1 MTASKVAP
9 PSRRSPRNLAA
20 TAGAWSSRHRGLAV
34 ASWLLFVVVAMLIGS
49 ALGTT
54 KPTDGEGAAGNSGRA
69 ERLITASGFPDQ
81 SAESILVQSSKLT
94 TRSPQFRSA
103 VNATI
108 SAIGAT
114 HLVQNVRS
122 PLDAANGAVSK
133 DGHAALIQFNI
144 AGKFDSESAKDRITP
159 VLAAVTAAQK
169 AHPALRIEEFGEASS
184 NKALTAALGNDLTH
198 AEVLSL
204 PITLLILFFVFG
216 ALVAAVLPVGLA
228 ITAFI
233 AAAGLLA
240 PLSKIIHTDETAS
253 TVMLLVG
260 MAVGVD
266 YSLFYLRREREER
279 RAGRSPK
286 QALAIAAATSGR
298 SVLVS
303 GLTVIVAMAGMFL
316 AGDATFSA
324 VAEATILVVFVAVI
338 GSVTVLPALLTM
350 LGDKVD
356 RGRLPWLGRRSSSK
370 KTGADSGSRFWGAL
384 LTRVTR
390 RPLLAATLSVLFLV
404 ALAVPALGMRAASP
418 GATDIPAALPI
429 MQTYQRIQLAF
440 PGGAGPAELVVQ
452 ARDVNSAA
460 VKSALKSFERRALA
474 TGQARAPFNV
484 RVNPAHTVAVA
495 SIGLVGNGTDA
506 TSVHALKIMR
516 SSTVPAAFTGAGATW
531 VGLTGQTAQSVDF
544 NAQLAHSMPLVI
556 GFVLIFAFL
565 LLLFAFRSLV
575 VPLVAIGLNLLS
587 VGAAYGV
594 LVLVFQHSW
603 AEGILDFQSTGSIAN
618 WLPLFLFALLFGL
631 SMDYHVFILSRIK
644 EAYDRGA
651 STQDAITSG
660 IRSTA
665 GVVTSAAV
673 VMVAV
678 FAIFATLSQVSIKQ
692 AGVGLGVAVLVDAT
706 VVRAILLPAV
716 MTLLG
721 ERNWYL
727 PRWLQWLP
735 QASHEQAGHGAER
748 VIDIDDVPATS
759 LQTTASV

>member
-1 MTASKVAP
+1 MTASRVAP
-9 PSRRSPRNLAA
+9 KSKRNWAA
-20 TAGAWSSRHRGLAV
+20 SAGAWSSRHRGWAV

-49 ALGTT
+49 SLGTT
-54 KPTDGEGAAGNSGRA
+54 KPSVGESAPGDSGRA
-69 ERLITASGFPDQ
+69 DRLITAAGFPDQ
-81 SAESILVQSSKLT
+81 SEESILVQSSTLT
-94 TRSPQFRSA
+94 TRSPQFRTA

-122 PLDAANGAVSK
+122 PLNAANGAVSK
-133 DGHAALIQFNI
+133 DGRSALIQFDI
-144 AGKFDSESAKDRITP
+144 AGKADSASAKDRITP
-159 VLAAVTAAQK
+159 VLAAVTKAQK

-184 NKALTAALGNDLTH
+184 DKALTAALGGDLTH

-338 GSVTVLPALLTM
+338 GSVTVLPALLAM

-356 RGRLPWLGRRSSSK
+356 RGRLPWLGRRTSRTTNSN
-370 KTGADSGSRFWGAL
+370 TGPRVWGAL
-384 LTRVTR
+384 LTRVIR
-390 RPLLAATLSVLFLV
+390 RPLLAATLSVLFLA

-460 VKSALKSFERRALA
+460 VTSALKSFERRALA

-484 RVNPAHTVAVA
+484 RVNPAHTVAIA
-495 SIGLVGNGTDA
+495 SIGLIGDGTDA

-516 SSTVPAAFTGAGATW
+516 SSVVAAAFTGSGATW

-565 LLLFAFRSLV
+565 LLLVAFRSLV

-603 AEGILDFQSTGSIAN
+603 AEGILDFTSTGSVAN

-651 STQDAITSG
+651 STQEAITSG

-665 GVVTSAAV
+665 GVVTSAAA

-735 QASHEQAGHGAER
+735 QASHEQA
-748 VIDIDDVPATS
+748 PTS
-759 LQTTASV
+759 GEPVTTDRDRAVVQLQTTTSV

>member
-1 MTASKVAP
+1 MKATREPRSK
-9 PSRRSPRNLAA
+9 RNWAA
-20 TAGAWSSRHRGLAV
+20 AAGAWSSEHRGRAV
-34 ASWLLFVVVAMLIGS
+34 AAWLAFVVIAMLVGQAI
-49 ALGTT
+49 GTT
-54 KPTDGEGAAGNSGRA
+54 KPTQGESGPGDSGRA
-69 ERLITASGFPDQ
+69 DRILNAAGFADQAS
-81 SAESILVQSSKLT
+81 EVILVQSKTATVSST
-94 TRSPQFRSA
+94 EFQSA
-103 VNATI
+103 VKGTLA
-108 SAIGAT
+108 AIGRAPY
-114 HLVQNVRS
+114 VKNVRS
-122 PLDAANGAVSK
+122 PLDSANGAVSK
-133 DGHAALIQFNI
+133 DGHSALIQFDLT
-144 AGKFDSESAKDRITP
+144 GDSDLTSKRITP
-159 VLAAVTAAQK
+159 VLDAVAHSQR
-169 AHPALRIEEFGEASS
+169 AHPTLRIEEFGEASS
-184 NKALTAALGNDLTH
+184 DKALSKALGGDLSH

-204 PITLLILFFVFG
+204 PITLVILFFVFG

-228 ITAFI
+228 ITAFL

-286 QALAIAAATSGR
+286 EALAIAAATSGR

-338 GSVTVLPALLTM
+338 GSVTVLPALLTL

-356 RGRLPWLGRRSSSK
+356 RGRLPWIGRRINRGGK
-370 KTGADSGSRFWGAL
+370 GQGAWGPL
-384 LTRVTR
+384 LTKVTR
-390 RPLLAATLSVLFLV
+390 RPLVSGSLALLVLL
-404 ALAVPALGMRAASP
+404 ALAIPALGMKTASP
-418 GATDIPAALPI
+418 GATDIPAKLPI
-429 MQTYQRIQLAF
+429 MQTYARIQQAF
-440 PGGAGPAELVVQ
+440 PGGAGPANIVVQ
-452 ARDVNSAA
+452 ARDVTSPA
-460 VKSALKSFERRALA
+460 VTAALKSFEQRALA

-484 RVNPAHTVAVA
+484 QISPDRTVAVA

-506 TSVHALKIMR
+506 ASVKALKTLR
-516 SSTVPAAFTGAGATW
+516 SKVIPAAFAGSGAAW
-531 VGLTGQTAQSVDF
+531 VGVTGQTAGSVDF
-544 NAQLAHSMPLVI
+544 NKQLEHSMPLVI

-587 VGAAYGV
+587 VAAAYGV

-603 AEGILDFQSTGSIAN
+603 AEGILNFTSTGNIAN

-631 SMDYHVFILSRIK
+631 SMDYHVFILSRIR
-644 EAYDRGA
+644 EAHDGGQG
-651 STQDAITSG
+651 TQAAVASG

-692 AGVGLGVAVLVDAT
+692 VGVGLGVAVLIDAT
-706 VVRAILLPAV
+706 LVRAILLPAV

-727 PRWLQWLP
+727 PRWLEWLP
-735 QASHEQAGHGAER
+735 QPSHETGAPRLPVTPEQGTPLKSPE
-748 VIDIDDVPATS
+748 VLVPAS
-759 LQTTASV
+759 R

>member
-1 MTASKVAP
+1 MTMKS
-9 PSRRSPRNLAA
+9 SGLAA
-20 TAGAWSSRHRGLAV
+20 RRKRNWAASAGAWSARHKGVAV
-34 ASWLLFVVVAMLIGS
+34 ASWLLFVIVAMLIGS

-54 KPTDGEGAAGNSGRA
+54 KPTDGESAPGDSGRA
-69 ERLITASGFPDQ
+69 ERLITASGFPDR
-81 SAESILVQSSKLT
+81 SSESILVQSTSLT
-94 TRSPQFRSA
+94 VHSPQFRA
-103 VNATI
+103 GVEATI
-108 SAIGAT
+108 DAVKAT
-114 HLVQNVRS
+114 RLVQNVRS
-122 PLDAANGAVSK
+122 PLVAANGAVSK
-133 DGHAALIQFNI
+133 DGHSALIQFDI
-144 AGKFDSESAKDRITP
+144 AGIPDTAKTRITP
-159 VLAAVTAAQK
+159 VLAAVATAQRT
-169 AHPALRIEEFGEASS
+169 HPALRIEEFGDASS
-184 NKALTAALGNDLTH
+184 DKALTAALGNDLTH

-228 ITAFI
+228 ITAFL

-240 PLSKIIHTDETAS
+240 PLSKLIHTDETAS

-324 VAEATILVVFVAVI
+324 VAEATILVVLVAVI

-356 RGRLPWLGRRSSSK
+356 RGRLPFIGRR
-370 KTGADSGSRFWGAL
+370 TGRQTGTRVWGAL
-384 LTRVTR
+384 LARVTR
-390 RPLLAATLSVLFLV
+390 RPLLAAVLSVVFLL
-404 ALAVPALGMRAASP
+404 ALALPALGMRAASP
-418 GATDIPAALPI
+418 GATDIPAQLPI
-429 MQTYQRIQLAF
+429 MQTYQRIQQAF

-452 ARDVNSAA
+452 AADVRAPAVTAA
-460 VKSALKSFERRALA
+460 LASFEARALA
-474 TGQARAPFNV
+474 SGQARAPFNV
-484 RVNPAHTVAVA
+484 RMNPAHTVAIA
-495 SIGLVGNGTDA
+495 SIGLIGDGTDS
-506 TSVHALKIMR
+506 TSVHALATMR
-516 SSTVPAAFTGAGATW
+516 AEVIPAAFAGSGVTW
-531 VGLTGQTAQSVDF
+531 VGVTGQTAQSVDF

-556 GFVLIFAFL
+556 GFVLVFAFL

-575 VPLVAIGLNLLS
+575 VPLVAISLNLLS

-603 AEGILDFQSTGSIAN
+603 AEGILDFTSTGSIAN

-644 EAYDRGA
+644 EAYDRGEK
-651 STQDAITSG
+651 TQDAITSG

-665 GVVTSAAV
+665 GVVTSAAA

-735 QASHEQAGHGAER
+735 QTSHEATPLAASGAVINGEQAPAER
-748 VIDIDDVPATS
+748 
-759 LQTTASV
+759 LQKTISV

>member
-1 MTASKVAP
+1 
-9 PSRRSPRNLAA
+9 
-20 TAGAWSSRHRGLAV
+20 V
-34 ASWLLFVVVAMLIGS
+34 ASWLLFVIAAMLIGS

-54 KPTDGEGAAGNSGRA
+54 KPTDGEGAAGDSGRA
-69 ERLITASGFPDQ
+69 ERLITAAGFPDQ
-81 SAESILVQSSKLT
+81 SSESILVQGSTLT
-94 TRSPQFRSA
+94 VHSPQFRAA

-108 SAIGAT
+108 GSIGAT
-114 HLVQNVRS
+114 HLVQDIRS
-122 PLDAANGAVSK
+122 PLDTANGAVSK
-133 DGHAALIQFNI
+133 DGHSALIQFDV
-144 AGKFDSESAKDRITP
+144 AGKFDSKSAEDRITP
-159 VLAAVTAAQK
+159 VLTAVAKAQK

-184 NKALTAALGNDLTH
+184 NKALTAALGDDLTH

-279 RAGRSPK
+279 RLGRSPK

-356 RGRLPWLGRRSSSK
+356 RGRLPWLARRASK
-370 KTGADSGSRFWGAL
+370 KAAANSGSRFWGAL

-390 RPLLAATLSVLFLV
+390 RPLLAAALSVLFLV

-429 MQTYQRIQLAF
+429 MQTYQRIQVAF

-484 RVNPAHTVAVA
+484 RVNPAHTVAIA
-495 SIGLVGNGTDA
+495 SIGLVGDGTDA
-506 TSVHALKIMR
+506 TSVHALKTMR
-516 SSTVPAAFTGAGATW
+516 STVVPAAFAGTEVAW
-531 VGLTGQTAQSVDF
+531 MGLTGQTAQSVDF
-544 NAQLAHSMPLVI
+544 NTQLARSMPLVI

-603 AEGILDFQSTGSIAN
+603 AEGILDFKSTGSIAN

-631 SMDYHVFILSRIK
+631 SMDYHVFILSRIR
-644 EAYDRGA
+644 EAYDRGE

-665 GVVTSAAV
+665 GVVTSAAA

-735 QASHEQAGHGAER
+735 QASHEQAVSANEP
-748 VIDIDDVPATS
+748 VIDSADAQSKP